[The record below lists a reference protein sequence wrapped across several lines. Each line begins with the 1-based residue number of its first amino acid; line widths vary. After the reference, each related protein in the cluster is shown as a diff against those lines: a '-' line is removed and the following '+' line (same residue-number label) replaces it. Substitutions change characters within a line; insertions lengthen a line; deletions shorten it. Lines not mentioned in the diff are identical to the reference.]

1 MSNRSNGRAQTRRN
15 VRRTVVLGAM
25 ALALAIV
32 PGAAQA
38 DYFLSPSAAN
48 ALAADFVSQHYA
60 DTYVA
65 DITARCRPQYQ
76 RYAVPGYDYHRWT
89 CKWRD
94 SSDGTSGRV
103 LIVGSRGSGR
113 YYGQVLNGARG

>member
-1 MSNRSNGRAQTRRN
+1 MFNRSNGRAQTRRN
-15 VRRTVVLGAM
+15 VRRTIVLSAM

-38 DYFLSPSAAN
+38 NYFLSPSAAN
-48 ALAADFVSQHYA
+48 ALAADYVSQHYA
-60 DTYVA
+60 DTYTA
-65 DITARCRPQYQ
+65 DITTHCRPQYQ

-89 CKWRD
+89 CKWSD
-94 SSDGTSGRV
+94 SSDGTAGRV